1 MDKTIKKQKLNIAIV
16 VDAFPAL
23 SETFIVNQIADL
35 IDKGHTITI
44 LSFNKGNFEKI
55 QPVLTKYS
63 LLEKTVFFTFCPP
76 TRIDRFRLL
85 IALLK
90 KKSSSFRWHL
100 LFSCL
105 NFFVYGKK
113 SLDLSLVY
121 RCQWFLDKEPFDI
134 IHAHYGHNGAFIADL
149 KALGL
154 LKESKLVVSFHGY
167 DIWPS
172 KIADFKKKYIN
183 LSKQASL
190 LIANTEYTKEIL
202 GKIFDDISK
211 VVIIPVGLDTRYFK
225 KKNVTPITSF
235 FNIVFCGRMVE
246 VKAPQRM
253 AEVGKLLLT
262 QFHLQNFR
270 IIMIGDGPLL
280 AETKQLVETFGM
292 KENFVFMG
300 AQSQDVVRDT
310 MNHSHVFL
318 LPGTY
323 EKENQNAETQG
334 LVVQEAQSMGLP
346 VIVSDAGGTKYGLVE
361 GETGFVVKESDSL
374 GFASKIAYLM
384 NHPEQRLAMSAK
396 ASVFVREKYDSAVLG
411 TRIET
416 YYYSLSN

>member
-35 IDKGHTITI
+35 IERGHNITI

-76 TRIDRFRLL
+76 TRFDRLRLL
-85 IALLK
+85 FAVIK
-90 KKSSSFRWHL
+90 NKPSSIQWHL
-100 LFSCL
+100 LFSCF
-105 NFFVYGKK
+105 NFFAHGKK

-121 RCQWFLDKEPFDI
+121 LCQWFLNREPFDV
-134 IHAHYGHNGAFIADL
+134 IHAHYGHNGAFIADI
-149 KALGL
+149 KAHGL
-154 LKESKLVVSFHGY
+154 LKECKLVVSFHGY

-183 LSKQASL
+183 LPKQASL

-202 GKIFDDISK
+202 GKIFDDLSK
-211 VVIIPVGLDTRYFK
+211 VVIIPVGLDTNYFK
-225 KKNVTPITSF
+225 KKSDAPSASI

-246 VKAPQRM
+246 CKAPQRVV
-253 AEVGKLLLT
+253 EIGRLLLT
-262 QFHLQNFR
+262 HFNLHNFKVV
-270 IIMIGDGPLL
+270 MIGDGHLL
-280 AETKQLVETFGM
+280 AETKQLAESYGM
-292 KENFVFMG
+292 KEYFVFMG

-310 MNHSHVFL
+310 MDHSHVFL

-323 EKENQNAETQG
+323 EIENQNAETQG

-346 VIVSDAGGTKYGLVE
+346 VIVSDAGGTKYGLIE
-361 GETGFVVKESDSL
+361 GETGFVVKETDIA
-374 GFASKIAYLM
+374 GFAEKIAFLI
-384 NHPEQRLAMSAK
+384 NNPIVRQTMSAN
-396 ASVFVREKYDSAVLG
+396 AIAFIQENYDSTVLG
-411 TRIET
+411 TTLEAL
-416 YYYSLSN
+416 YYKSV